1 MRLYMDSSL
10 LVCQQNSVIKVDTD
24 HSEKSQVLL
33 LSLLSLLYHY
43 HYFCYFF
50 VIIVSVFL
58 VRGPIIPEESPFGS
72 FLTWE
77 LKE

>member
-10 LVCQQNSVIKVDTD
+10 LVCQQNSVTKVDTD

-72 FLTWE
+72 FLTWDVAS
-77 LKE
+77 